1 MNPWR
6 DLSQAVTLSKVLTN
20 KEPLMPWNR
29 WIIYALP
36 LALALLTLW
45 SALQARASRALKGR
59 AEIVVASSDA
69 LRPSLNPYLPTGEA
83 GREMHALLHE
93 PLLRMDAQGRIT
105 SGLVQ
110 SWSWSQTVSFWFAQE
125 KFAQQAA
132 EALRK
137 ADAVQG
143 SRLRLG
149 VVDALGN
156 ELRLIFAEPDPQAG
170 SRVMETIASFGP
182 LPVETVRVELQEP
195 AESHHTFFMQS
206 AVERDQVKDA
216 WFDGANS
223 YEVKVSGEA
232 LRLFEELSNYYQ
244 NRPALGAK
252 VRLVGKQPYL
262 ARPILELQMREGAV
276 FHDGTPVTSGDVA
289 RTLRL
294 IAEQPWPV
302 AGRDAFRRIHT
313 MDSTQPSA
321 LRLGFRETY
330 GPFPMALVDLPVL
343 PAGWIRK
350 HGREVE
356 KEQPFEEDPPP
367 GTGPYKL
374 AGKGSG
380 SIQLTRSQP
389 APEDSRS
396 RLQFVF
402 GRTPGNI
409 RTGFA
414 MNAVD
419 VFWPVSPGAATLEGD
434 SQLRILPTPPRNR
447 LLVLWNCRRAPLDQ
461 KEVRQA
467 LGEIIDREA
476 LLKELLPGGGSIH
489 EGMYRPDL
497 WYSAERSVRP
507 ADPHHAT
514 QTLASLGWSLD
525 LHNRL
530 VKGGKAFRMELM
542 TVAGNAERM
551 ALARRLAHAWGE
563 YGIEV
568 VITAVSWD
576 EMLRERLPQ
585 HRFDAVLLGL
595 DYEVTWDQTP
605 FWHSSQAAH
614 GLNYAGIADG
624 PLDGL
629 LEALC
634 LETNLELVPSLA
646 KRVEDRLLALHPFL
660 PLFSGANV
668 MAVRSSVVTGPGRSA
683 ELRELLDAPA
693 GQGTGAGTG
702 GAAER

>member
-1 MNPWR
+1 
-6 DLSQAVTLSKVLTN
+6 
-20 KEPLMPWNR
+20 MPWNR

-36 LALALLTLW
+36 LALVLLTVW
-45 SALQARASRALKGR
+45 SAVQARASRAIKGK

-69 LRPSLNPYLPTGEA
+69 EQPSLNPYLPSGEA

-93 PLLRMDAQGRIT
+93 PLLKMDEQGRIT
-105 SGLVQ
+105 SGLIE

-137 ADAVQG
+137 ADAAQG

-149 VVDALGN
+149 VVDAVGN
-156 ELRLIFAEPDPQAG
+156 ELRLIFAEPDPRAG
-170 SRVMETIASFGP
+170 ARVMDAVAGFGP

-195 AESHHTFFMQS
+195 AESHHNFFMQS
-206 AVERDQVKDA
+206 AVERDQVKDV
-216 WFDGANS
+216 WFDGTNA

-262 ARPILELQMREGAV
+262 ARPVLELQMREGAT
-276 FHDGTPVTSGDVA
+276 FHDGTPVTSSDVA

-302 AGRDAFRRIHT
+302 AGRDVFQRIHT
-313 MDSTQPSA
+313 LDSTQPDA

-330 GPFPMALVDLPVL
+330 GPFPVALVDLPVL
-343 PAGWIRK
+343 PGGWIRK
-350 HGREVE
+350 YAREFE
-356 KEQPFEEDPPP
+356 TGHPFETDPPP
-367 GTGPYKL
+367 GTGLYKL
-374 AGKGSG
+374 AAQGKG
-380 SIQLTRSQP
+380 SIQLSRLQ
-389 APEDSRS
+389 AVPEDSRS

-402 GRTPGNI
+402 GRSPGNI

-419 VFWPVSPGAATLEGD
+419 VFWPASASAATLAGD
-434 SQLRILPTPPRNR
+434 SQLRIQTTPPRNR

-461 KEVRQA
+461 WEVRQA
-467 LGEIIDREA
+467 LGEIVDREL
-476 LLKELLPGGGSIH
+476 LLKDLLRGEGSIH
-489 EGMYRPDL
+489 EGIFRPDL
-497 WYSAERSVRP
+497 WFSSERPVKP
-507 ADPHHAT
+507 ADPYRAS
-514 QTLASLGWSLD
+514 QTLAGLGWSQD
-525 LHNRL
+525 LQGRL
-530 VKGGKAFRMELM
+530 VKGGEVFRIELM
-542 TVAGNAERM
+542 TVSGNAERM
-551 ALARRLAHAWGE
+551 ALARRLAQAWGE

-576 EMLRERLPQ
+576 EMLRDRLPQ

-595 DYEVTWDQTP
+595 DYEVTWDQSP
-605 FWHSSQAAH
+605 FWHSSQAPH
-614 GLNYAGIADG
+614 GLNYSGIADA
-624 PLDGL
+624 PLDNL
-629 LEALC
+629 LDALR
-634 LETNLELVPSLA
+634 LETDLERVPVLA
-646 KRVEDRLLALHPFL
+646 KQVEDRLLALHPFL

-668 MAVRSSVVTGPGRSA
+668 MAIRRSVATGGDKSA
-683 ELRELLDAPA
+683 GLRRLLGTPA
-693 GQGTGAGTG
+693 VHGAGTATG
-702 GAAER
+702 GAGEK